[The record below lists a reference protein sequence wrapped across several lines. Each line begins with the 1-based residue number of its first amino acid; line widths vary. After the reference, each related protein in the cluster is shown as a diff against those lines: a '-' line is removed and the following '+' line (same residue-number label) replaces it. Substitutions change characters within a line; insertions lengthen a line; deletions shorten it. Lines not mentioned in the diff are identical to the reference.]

1 MIRRYD
7 QIDAGLKHLIEILST
22 PREKPGEVYVPLPST
37 VRLLRRANA
46 LCARNMLRSKFEVE
60 HPGEGGPIIKPKRP
74 TGGRRG

>member
-22 PREKPGEVYVPLPST
+22 PRDTGEVYVPMPST

-46 LCARNMLRSKFEVE
+46 LCARNMLRSNFDVE
-60 HPGEGGPIIKPKRP
+60 HPGEAGPIPKPGLPK
-74 TGGRRG
+74 GKRRG